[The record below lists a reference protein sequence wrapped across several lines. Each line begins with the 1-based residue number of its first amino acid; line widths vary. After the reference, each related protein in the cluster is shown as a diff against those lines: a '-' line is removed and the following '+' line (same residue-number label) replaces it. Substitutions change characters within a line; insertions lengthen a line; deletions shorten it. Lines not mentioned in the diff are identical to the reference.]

1 MIRLGARS
9 GAEYLRAMSVSI
21 KGVPPATSGD
31 SSNGPTGPSDSLDPA
46 VRTVSGWLNGLIG
59 DAQRRAETIL
69 VVAAALLA
77 WIFRFVQDD
86 AFITY
91 RYAWNMARGNGLVFN
106 PGDHVEGY
114 TNFLWTVIHV
124 IPEKAG
130 WDTPLF
136 SQLLGIVLMV
146 ATVMVVL
153 RMARILFASEGFAML
168 VGIVVVANM
177 TFLVYATGGLE
188 TMLQALTLS
197 GSALAL
203 LPALSRRELPSI
215 WRSLA
220 AGALAGLAILT
231 RLDSVVYLVPLFVA
245 ACVRLWNAK
254 PRAGEPSARLGSI
267 AAVLAVAAVP
277 ALVLVVPWFVWKLS
291 YYGELLPNTFQA
303 KSASNPLAPILFGV
317 FYLATYFFLYGAFL
331 LIKRFRRYRRSFFDV
346 PGTAALF
353 SVVGVWLLY
362 TVYVG
367 ADFMEYRF
375 LVVITPILAML
386 GAWLIDR
393 FTNLRSQLVLMSVLM
408 AFSLLHLVIVFPAY
422 PVLSF
427 RSLEEWPAPS
437 RTARMN
443 LGQILNDA
451 FPGGPE
457 VPGQP
462 VIAVGP
468 LGAISYYSDLESV
481 DMLGLT
487 DEWVARNGEEA
498 QIYYPG
504 HVRMA
509 PPEYL
514 ADRGVDLIIG
524 QPLPTSEH
532 LERDGYRLSELVPT
546 YSAVDLRDLPE
557 GAVVLGVPVPAQDG
571 AADLVWPVI
580 YLADNPRV
588 DEVAEAEGW
597 VTQPIIRECD
607 PADFAD
613 PVARRLGSRTC

>member
-1 MIRLGARS
+1 
-9 GAEYLRAMSVSI
+9 
-21 KGVPPATSGD
+21 
-31 SSNGPTGPSDSLDPA
+31 
-46 VRTVSGWLNGLIG
+46 
-59 DAQRRAETIL
+59 
-69 VVAAALLA
+69 
-77 WIFRFVQDD
+77 
-86 AFITY
+86 
-91 RYAWNMARGNGLVFN
+91 
-106 PGDHVEGY
+106 
-114 TNFLWTVIHV
+114 
-124 IPEKAG
+124 
-130 WDTPLF
+130 
-136 SQLLGIVLMV
+136 
-146 ATVMVVL
+146 
-153 RMARILFASEGFAML
+153 
-168 VGIVVVANM
+168 
-177 TFLVYATGGLE
+177 
-188 TMLQALTLS
+188 
-197 GSALAL
+197 
-203 LPALSRRELPSI
+203 
-215 WRSLA
+215 
-220 AGALAGLAILT
+220 
-231 RLDSVVYLVPLFVA
+231 
-245 ACVRLWNAK
+245 
-254 PRAGEPSARLGSI
+254 
-267 AAVLAVAAVP
+267 
-277 ALVLVVPWFVWKLS
+277 
-291 YYGELLPNTFQA
+291 
-303 KSASNPLAPILFGV
+303 
-317 FYLATYFFLYGAFL
+317 
-331 LIKRFRRYRRSFFDV
+331 
-346 PGTAALF
+346 
-353 SVVGVWLLY
+353 
-362 TVYVG
+362 
-367 ADFMEYRF
+367 MEYRF